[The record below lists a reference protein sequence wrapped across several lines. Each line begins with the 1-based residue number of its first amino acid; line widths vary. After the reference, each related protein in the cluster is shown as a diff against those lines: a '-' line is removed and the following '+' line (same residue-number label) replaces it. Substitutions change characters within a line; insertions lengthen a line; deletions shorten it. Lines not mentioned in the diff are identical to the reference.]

1 MYILFNLNVS
11 FNWNFL
17 LLYKSNIMYML
28 IVIGSSIEWIE
39 GLVVE

>member
-11 FNWNFL
+11 FKPNLL